1 MPVYYYHQSDRN
13 LGMAVDRSH
22 MDDRITRKLALDER
36 APYCI
41 VLQGLLDP
49 SWADELGG
57 MRVEHTRP
65 AGEPPM
71 TTIIGEVLDQA
82 ALAGILN
89 LVYNLGYP
97 LISVSYLGE
106 GS

>member
-1 MPVYYYHQSDRN
+1 
-13 LGMAVDRSH
+13 MAVERLH
-22 MDDRITRKLALDER
+22 MDDGITRKLALDGR

-41 VLQGLLDP
+41 MLQGVLDS

-57 MRVEHTRP
+57 MTIEHTREP
-65 AGEPPM
+65 GEPPM
-71 TTIIGEVLDQA
+71 TAMTGEVVDQA
-82 ALAGILN
+82 ALVGILN